1 MLVFY
6 LKIAKSNNDFFPLN
20 IKFQFV
26 SPRQVVPRGQKT
38 IAKITQLL
46 MKSSHPFGH
55 KNIFEKKKSKIAFL
69 NKVDT
74 CLYLKKK
81 NVSNFK
87 AGFYVT

>member
-55 KNIFEKKKSKIAFL
+55 KNIFHKKSKIAFL

-74 CLYLKKK
+74 CPYLKRK
-81 NVSNFK
+81 NVSNFRD
-87 AGFYVT
+87 GFYVT